1 MLNGLQ
7 SADQVFHS
15 YMVLTFAL
23 ECLPI
28 SILFRILFSLFRS
41 LGLLNWSKS
50 IRYMQQTS
58 VYKSSKCFY
67 LVQAFVH
74 FQKKSRPA
82 AKKNI
87 WLFGAQ
93 KLGPSEV
100 ISSTP
105 TKNSRSFQSNYLI
118 LQRVRI
124 PMRRIFF
131 PNEAQNRI
139 D

>member
-74 FQKKSRPA
+74 FQKNQGQQQ
-82 AKKNI
+82 KKI
-87 WLFGAQ
+87 YGFFGH
-93 KLGPSEV
+93 
-100 ISSTP
+100 
-105 TKNSRSFQSNYLI
+105 KNSAH
-118 LQRVRI
+118 QR
-124 PMRRIFF
+124 
-131 PNEAQNRI
+131 
-139 D
+139 